1 MLQQAKLSLFLL
13 EFSSFSFFYSLILQ
27 ERQVAAF
34 AAKQE
39 EERTR
44 QMYGHILSLFTVP
57 YPNELS

>member
-1 MLQQAKLSLFLL
+1 
-13 EFSSFSFFYSLILQ
+13 LQ